1 MLQPRIL
8 EYLTHVVRMTG
19 NHYDLWEEAIGTCIG
34 CEADKVDRSCEH
46 LTSAKQGD
54 EILAQ

>member
-1 MLQPRIL
+1 
-8 EYLTHVVRMTG
+8 MTG
-19 NHYDLWEEAIGTCIG
+19 NHYDLWKEAIGACIG